1 MNRQEK
7 EGHLRKQI
15 DFLYAPD
22 DTFEVCLIGVPV
34 KKHLLW
40 GNEYTNGI
48 VAGWF
53 VDVDKA
59 VKAVMEAEE
68 QVKPTG
74 IYVTVNPCNP
84 QMRAISDE
92 QLRPIKARTSDKFID
107 RIENFFIDIDPV
119 RPSGTSSSVGQLGF
133 ALEKAYEVR
142 DFLPGKDGCMF
153 ALSGNGYHLT
163 YKADGA
169 STQDIEKIIKFVS
182 EKFSDEYVG
191 IDKVVFNPARLTKA
205 YGTTAR
211 KGKEVKSLNIEH
223 RVAVIKE
230 GCDGRI

>member
-7 EGHLRKQI
+7 EKHLRKQI
-15 DFLYAPD
+15 DFLYTLG

-34 KKHLLW
+34 KKHPLW
-40 GNEYTNGI
+40 NNEYANGI

-59 VKAVMEAEE
+59 VDAIMEAEE

-74 IYVTVNPCNP
+74 IYMTVNPCTP

-92 QLRPIKARTSDKFID
+92 QLKPVKARTTDKFID

-119 RPSGTSSSVGQLGF
+119 RPAGTSSSVDQLSF

-142 DFLPGKDGCMF
+142 DFLPGKDNCMF

-163 YKADGA
+163 YKADGV
-169 STQDIEKIIKFVS
+169 STENIKKIIQFVS
-182 EKFSDEYVG
+182 EKFSDEYIG
-191 IDKVVFNPARLTKA
+191 IDTVVFNPARLTKA

-211 KGKEVKSLNIEH
+211 KGKQVKSLNIEH

>member
-1 MNRQEK
+1 MTRIEK
-7 EGHLRKQI
+7 EEHLRKQI
-15 DFLYAPD
+15 NFLYNTG

-34 KKHLLW
+34 KKHPLW
-40 GNEYTNGI
+40 NNEFANGI

-59 VKAVMEAEE
+59 VFAVMETEE
-68 QVKPTG
+68 KVKPIG
-74 IYVTVNPCNP
+74 IYLTVNPCNP
-84 QMRAISDE
+84 QMRAISNE
-92 QLRPIKARTSDKFID
+92 QLRPVKARTTDKFID
-107 RIENFFIDIDPV
+107 RIENFYIDIDPK
-119 RPSGTSSSVGQLGF
+119 RPTGTSSSVDQLSH
-133 ALEKAYEVR
+133 ALEKAFEVR
-142 DFLPGKDGCMF
+142 DFLPGKDNCMF

-169 STQDIEKIIKFVS
+169 STENIKKIIQFVS

-191 IDKVVFNPARLTKA
+191 IDTVVFNPARLTKA

-211 KGKEVKSLNIEH
+211 KGEQVKSLNIEH

-230 GCDGRI
+230 GCDGII